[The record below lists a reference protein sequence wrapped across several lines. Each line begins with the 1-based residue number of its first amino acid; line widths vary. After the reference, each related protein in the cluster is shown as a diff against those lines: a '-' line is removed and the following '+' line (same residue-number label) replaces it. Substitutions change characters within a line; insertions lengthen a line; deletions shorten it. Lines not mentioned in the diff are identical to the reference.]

1 MDGESGTADS
11 RSAALPLPCMCLL
24 VSRGGRGDARVRA
37 YCPLSPS
44 RPGSEPILACDKLI
58 HGDTALLIDSE
69 RFWGPFQR
77 VLPSKFKHTCTLYL
91 TRSNRH
97 SRRAQ
102 HDACATKLT
111 LSGERHEWVKCHDL
125 LSSLPST
132 CRRVWSPL
140 DYDASAALRLEAPPD
155 RVGHCGTLPAA
166 AWLQRGKKRFR
177 RC

>member
-37 YCPLSPS
+37 YCRRLAT

-77 VLPSKFKHTCTLYL
+77 VLPSKFKHIA
-91 TRSNRH
+91 
-97 SRRAQ
+97 RRAQ

-111 LSGERHEWVKCHDL
+111 LSGERRVESNVTTFSRLCHPRAVGCGAL
-125 LSSLPST
+125 WTTTRVRHCAWRRHPTESAT
-132 CRRVWSPL
+132 AARCRRQPGCREAKRGSG
-140 DYDASAALRLEAPPD
+140 AADGRD
-155 RVGHCGTLPAA
+155 VV
-166 AWLQRGKKRFR
+166 R
-177 RC
+177 RR

>member
-37 YCPLSPS
+37 YCRRLAT

-77 VLPSKFKHTCTLYL
+77 VLPSKFKHIA
-91 TRSNRH
+91 
-97 SRRAQ
+97 RRAQ

-111 LSGERHEWVKCHDL
+111 LSGERRVRVKCHDL

>member
-37 YCPLSPS
+37 YCRRLDLAQSPYWRVTNS
-44 RPGSEPILACDKLI
+44 FMETA
-58 HGDTALLIDSE
+58 DTVLLIDSE

-111 LSGERHEWVKCHDL
+111 LSGERHAKVKCHDL